1 MQFNSY
7 LFLLLFLPL
16 TLLGYF
22 CLGKRMGRSGAMG
35 WLTGA
40 SLVFFAWKMPL
51 WHIGLLLGS
60 ALFNWHLSRLLVGK
74 EGGIPGGN
82 TKRKLLLAFGVGGN
96 LALLFYFKYTGFFL
110 ENANR
115 IFDREWTFYK
125 ILVPMGLSFFT
136 FQQIAWLVD
145 SYRLETRGY
154 HFGEYLLFSVYFP
167 KIAMGPIL
175 LHGELI
181 PQLRDPSRI
190 KADPEK
196 ISEGLMI
203 LAVGLFKKVIL
214 AEFFAGPV
222 AWGFGS
228 KEILGSSDAFFVMV
242 SYGFQLY
249 FDFSGYCDMAMGVS
263 RMFGLELPLN
273 FDSPYQALSPVEFW
287 KRWHITLTRFL
298 RKYLYFPLGGSKKGI
313 LRTYV
318 NIMIVFLVSGLWH
331 GAAWTFVLWGI
342 LHGLGQCLNR
352 LFQKT
357 WEGFHAAFQWMGTF
371 LFVNLTWVVFRAE
384 SVSQAKDFLK
394 GLLNYGKMQLNPAF
408 LDSFQMV
415 ELPPFL
421 TSHRLF
427 TVFGIYGIAFFL
439 VMNTNNM
446 GRTKLRP
453 TLFRGIGT
461 ALLLVWSILSLGG
474 ISGFIY
480 FQF

>member
-7 LFLLLFLPL
+7 LFLLLFLPI
-16 TLLGYF
+16 TLSGNF
-22 CLGKRMGRSGAMG
+22 CLGKRMGRPGAMG

-40 SLVFFAWKMPL
+40 SLVFFAWRMPL

-74 EGGIPGGN
+74 EGGIPGEDK
-82 TKRKLLLAFGVGGN
+82 KRKLLLAFGVGGN

-331 GAAWTFVLWGI
+331 GAAWT
-342 LHGLGQCLNR
+342 
-352 LFQKT
+352 
-357 WEGFHAAFQWMGTF
+357 
-371 LFVNLTWVVFRAE
+371 WVVFRAE